1 MARPPP
7 PAGSPLFRGHRIGLL
22 GGSFNPAHAG
32 HRHVSLAVLRR
43 LGLDEVWWLVAPRN
57 PLKPAAGMVG
67 LAARLERARS
77 VARHPRIRVAAL
89 EARLDTS
96 FTIDTVRALAGRFP
110 GAKFVWL
117 MGADILVE
125 LPRWRHWARIFDA
138 LPVAVVARL
147 TYDSRALAGP
157 AARRFQAHRLPE
169 WKAAGLAAT
178 APPAWVFLHLRH
190 HPASAT
196 AIRAREGRAP
206 EAHGNRKE
214 ARSEP

>member
-7 PAGSPLFRGHRIGLL
+7 PAGSPLFRGRRIGLL

-67 LAARLERARS
+67 LATRLERARS

-110 GAKFVWL
+110 AQNLYG
-117 MGADILVE
+117 
-125 LPRWRHWARIFDA
+125 
-138 LPVAVVARL
+138 
-147 TYDSRALAGP
+147 
-157 AARRFQAHRLPE
+157 
-169 WKAAGLAAT
+169 
-178 APPAWVFLHLRH
+178 
-190 HPASAT
+190 
-196 AIRAREGRAP
+196 
-206 EAHGNRKE
+206 
-214 ARSEP
+214 